1 MKTMQTKITR
11 SLFPAITALV
21 ICPSVLLASPQ
32 SKKTDTK
39 KPTAKLINVW
49 TCPIQ
54 LEKISDHKSEAG
66 KPEVVGNYRVHFC
79 CAGCD
84 TDFAKLSAKD
94 KKAKAEAAYKKDIA
108 KSTTGEKKDKG

>member
-1 MKTMQTKITR
+1 MKPMTNRTR
-11 SLFPAITALV
+11 SLFPIVTAL
-21 ICPSVLLASPQ
+21 ILCPITLLAAPQ
-32 SKKTDTK
+32 TAN
-39 KPTAKLINVW
+39 KPTAKKPVAKLTDVW

-54 LEKISDHKSEAG
+54 GEKIADHKSEAG

-84 TDFAKLSAKD
+84 TEFAKLSAKD

-108 KSTTGEKKDKG
+108 KSTSGDKKGKG